1 MENNNA
7 LWNDLRFMLRSEG
20 WAGEDLADQK
30 VEILARIVANLV
42 DEVEILREFSQQTSG
57 LTGEEWQKEYRR
69 HKMWLLFS
77 TEGIPSACVRKYEP
91 YLRDAEAT
99 AKKLIPDAA
108 ERESERRHL
117 DTLT

>member
-1 MENNNA
+1 MENNSA
-7 LWNDLRFMLRSEG
+7 LWDDLRFLLRSEG
-20 WAGEDLADQK
+20 WTGEDLADQK

-57 LTGEEWQKEYRR
+57 LTREEWQKEYRR

-77 TEGIPSACVRKYEP
+77 SEGIPPACVRKYEP

-99 AKKLIPDAA
+99 AKELIPDAA
-108 ERESERRHL
+108 EREREIDRL
-117 DTLT
+117 GLLT